1 MLNIQSLTF
10 HRDQLPI
17 LEQLQFSLE
26 TAEVVLIQGHN
37 GSGKTTLMKLLCGL
51 LPRQEDFVVSMHGQP
66 FDPNQTRDRALF
78 HYLGH
83 QNGLKLELT
92 CLENLR
98 FYQQFSG
105 SQSGQS
111 CQQVLE
117 QVGLDGY
124 QFSPA
129 SQLSAGQKKR
139 LALARLLL
147 TSRTLW
153 LLDEPYSNLDLD
165 GIALVDQLLRHQI
178 STGGSVIMTS
188 HGSFVPDVLPHR
200 IIRLNHGR
208 IEGVAQ

>member
-1 MLNIQSLTF
+1 MLNIDSLTF

-17 LEQLQFSLE
+17 LEQVQFSL
-26 TAEVVLIQGHN
+26 AASEVVLIQGHN

-51 LPRQEDFVVSMHGQP
+51 LPTQDDFVVRMHGQP
-66 FDPNQTRDRALF
+66 FNPHQARDRALF

-105 SQSGQS
+105 SDPSQS

-117 QVGLDGY
+117 QVGLNGY
-124 QFSPA
+124 QYSA
-129 SQLSAGQKKR
+129 AAQLSAGQKKR

-147 TSRTLW
+147 APRLLW

-165 GIALVDQLLRHQI
+165 GIALVDQLLQHQI
-178 STGGSVIMTS
+178 GSGGSVLMTS
-188 HGSFVPDVLPHR
+188 HGSFVPNVEPHR
-200 IIRLNHGR
+200 IIRLNQGR
-208 IEGVAQ
+208 IEAEQT